1 MVEIGEHGVEHVAL
15 DMAGRGDAR
24 GDVRHGQADAVDE
37 LAFEAAVDG
46 AVGGVAVRIGAAPA
60 VAVDRIVHRIGAVAD
75 VVAHAKHV
83 EGAVLLGHRSVR
95 ARCLRGADLAHAD
108 HDAVIGLDR
117 GIGQGAGPA
126 NVGARGS
133 GGIAVLDF
141 LVLLVERDHEFVA
154 RARDRL
160 HEGELLAEPAVVGV
174 FLDLGEVFGIAA
186 PCVGL
191 GGRGGDI
198 VLILAQEHRAIG
210 GNRLDRGAV
219 DHGMGG
225 LAPGERGGGGKRD
238 GADGGEGGEAHE
250 RLRFQVDAG
259 WMALTLPSR
268 RHPELVSGSISRF
281 TRRAVRHDGP

>member
-1 MVEIGEHGVEHVAL
+1 
-15 DMAGRGDAR
+15 MAGRGDAR
-24 GDVRHGQADAVDE
+24 GDVRHGEADAVDE

-75 VVAHAKHV
+75 VVAHAEHI
-83 EGAVLLGHRSVR
+83 EGAVLLGHGSVR
-95 ARCLRGADLAHAD
+95 AGCLRRADLAHAH

-126 NVGARGS
+126 HISARG
-133 GGIAVLDF
+133 GAWVAVLDL

-198 VLILAQEHRAIG
+198 VLVLAQEHRAIG
-210 GNRLDRGAV
+210 GDRLDRGAV
-219 DHGMGG
+219 DHRMGG

-250 RLRFQVDAG
+250 RLRCDGRSIAR
-259 WMALTLPSR
+259 AISLPPDTAS
-268 RHPELVSGSISRF
+268 P
-281 TRRAVRHDGP
+281 